1 MKWKSNIVDMKT
13 EEIEKVSDEYA
24 YRQYCGVTGNDRFD
38 ITRKVFDAYDIAQ
51 AFEKGI
57 EWALQNQWRDVKT
70 DKPKNGERI
79 IMRVNYRSAKSGRY
93 VVHIEED
100 YYFDQYPFE
109 LKEQTHKNLRYKITH
124 WMPFPELPKK
134 QRQ

>member
-1 MKWKSNIVDMKT
+1 MTT
-13 EEIEKVSDEYA
+13 EEIEKISEEYA
-24 YRQYCGVTGNDRFD
+24 RKHLHGVTGNDRYD
-38 ITRKVFDAYDIAQ
+38 LTRKVFDAYDIAQ
-51 AFEKGI
+51 AFEEGV

-79 IMRVNYRSAKSGRY
+79 IMRVNYRSAKSGKY
-93 VVHIEED
+93 VAHIEED

-124 WMPFPELPKK
+124 WMPFPERPKK
-134 QRQ
+134 QRK